1 MVPSTFQYAWHWAVH
16 TAVSGPRCVQ
26 ALPRFEAS
34 KVFLLSQNIA
44 SAGISGWDKCKELE
58 FAGRFCQP
66 TEMTLKV
73 NQSISAEGAAPL
85 LIEFSAK
92 ANS

>member
-1 MVPSTFQYAWHWAVH
+1 M
-16 TAVSGPRCVQ
+16 
-26 ALPRFEAS
+26 PRFEAS

-44 SAGISGWDKCKELE
+44 SAGKSGWHKCKELD

-73 NQSISAEGAAPL
+73 NQSILAEGAAPL